1 MDADADADADD
12 IIGVFVVFRAKPF
25 SPAAA
30 AAGEEEEEEDT
41 F

>member
-1 MDADADADADD
+1 LDADDDDAGDD
-12 IIGVFVVFRAKPF
+12 IIGVFVVFCAKPF

-30 AAGEEEEEEDT
+30 GEEEEEDT

>member
-1 MDADADADADD
+1 MLMLMLMLSDD
-12 IIGVFVVFRAKPF
+12 IIGVFVVFCAKPF

-30 AAGEEEEEEDT
+30 AAGEEEEDT